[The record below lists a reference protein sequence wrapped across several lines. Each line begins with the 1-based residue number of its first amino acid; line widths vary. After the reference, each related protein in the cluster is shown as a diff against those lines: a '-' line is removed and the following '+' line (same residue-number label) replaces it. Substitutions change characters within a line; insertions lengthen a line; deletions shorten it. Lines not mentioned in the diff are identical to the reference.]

1 MPLAGDLSGFSVDEV
16 ISFIMKGGKSGR
28 LVLKSDA
35 IESSLFF
42 TGGAIVEVIHGRVHG
57 PGALASALTAFST
70 GQFSFYEGENVPVS
84 TMHIDEAQLSGLA
97 RQAHIET
104 ETMAPV
110 LPDLDEKLALNVA
123 FADPPSLTP
132 LQWLL
137 LAQIP
142 QRCTLRHLSDGR
154 DPFAV
159 KKALSPLIVAGLVRR
174 TGQIVSSGIAGV
186 RLTVLKG
193 GTREEEVVEVDQ
205 GIVAAWRESGVFA
218 GRVLVAGHVFNA
230 LAKHGLGKSIVMT
243 VAACRLCGA
252 HDGQEVDVTPA
263 P

>member
-16 ISFIMKGGKSGR
+16 ISFIMRGGKSGR

-35 IESSLFF
+35 AESSLYFDA
-42 TGGAIVEVIHGRVHG
+42 GAIVEVIHGHVHG
-57 PGALASALTAFST
+57 SGALASALTAFST
-70 GQFSFYEGENVPVS
+70 GQFSFYEGEQLPPS

-97 RQAHIET
+97 RQTHIET

-110 LPDLDEKLALNVA
+110 LPDPDEKLTLNLS
-123 FADPPSLTP
+123 FADSPSLTP

-137 LAQIP
+137 LAQLP

-154 DPFAV
+154 DAFAV
-159 KKALSPLIVAGLVRR
+159 KKALSPLIQSGLVQR
-174 TGQIVSSGIAGV
+174 TGQIVSAGSAGV
-186 RLTVLKG
+186 RLIVVKG

-205 GIVAAWRESGVFA
+205 GIVAGWRESGVFA

-230 LAKHGLGKSIVMT
+230 LARQGLGKSIVMT
-243 VAACRLCGA
+243 VAACRLCGV
-252 HDGQEVDVTPA
+252 HDTQEVDVTPA